1 MTGVISALVTR
12 PTSIK
17 PLVGTRKPEVEAAS
31 TKQTFLPLA

>member
-1 MTGVISALVTR
+1 MTGVISALV